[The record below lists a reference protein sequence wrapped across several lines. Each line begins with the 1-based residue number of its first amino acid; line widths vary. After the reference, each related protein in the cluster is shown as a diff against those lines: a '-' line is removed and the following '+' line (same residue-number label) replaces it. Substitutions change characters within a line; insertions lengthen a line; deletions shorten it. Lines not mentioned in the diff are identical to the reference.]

1 MARAQKWLPVVPAGR
16 ERGRRR
22 HAEDLGPVAHQ
33 PAVEVAEPQ
42 VVADRQAQSSQ
53 RGRDDDRA
61 IARRDALRLAVADRL
76 GDVDVEEV
84 DLAVGAQDRAVG
96 PEQNAGVVAAGRL
109 VAALVERAEQQVNAQ
124 AAGQLGEARQV
135 GPSSDS
141 AVRTFSAGGPRKLVF
156 SGVATSRA
164 P

>member
-61 IARRDALRLAVADRL
+61 IARRDALRLAVANRL

-84 DLAVGAQDRAVG
+84 DLVVAPRPATVG
-96 PEQNAGVVAAGRL
+96 PEDQARGRDASVSTALERHGAGDDPQAQLARSG
-109 VAALVERAEQQVNAQ
+109 AE
-124 AAGQLGEARQV
+124 
-135 GPSSDS
+135 
-141 AVRTFSAGGPRKLVF
+141 KLLH
-156 SGVATSRA
+156 GT
-164 P
+164 